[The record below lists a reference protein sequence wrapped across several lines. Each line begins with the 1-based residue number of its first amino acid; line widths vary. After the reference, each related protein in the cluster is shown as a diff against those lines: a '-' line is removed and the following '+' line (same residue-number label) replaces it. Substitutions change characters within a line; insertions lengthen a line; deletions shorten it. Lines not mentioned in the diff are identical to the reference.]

1 MQLIVMMNYFIDY
14 RASMTR
20 TRSSLVSAPQLQGG
34 PQSSLPSSP
43 PTPPVRKSSRKR
55 EAEDVAGGAEL
66 LTPPVLRRS
75 KRNRTALHQ
84 QSSIFETPPS
94 TIKKQKQKQKLSKS
108 KVTNNKSKPAVTKPS
123 GPPPTLMSLPYSVQL
138 KLLSYLDVSSL
149 ESLAATSSQFDL
161 LIHGRYLTT
170 INIPFDESFLQEL
183 AATDSIEKKPLLRLQ
198 CTKLRGKGG
207 EDGGDGGDGGED
219 FMSTFIS
226 TLSTSK
232 YIIHSQMA
240 LLQLDKVR
248 EIDLVPRSL
257 SQQHMKNHVMWDSFQ
272 AFDKIILRQMSR
284 LDILGNLSRLEIM
297 IVDED
302 FSQTVLKEFM
312 PKLKTLLEFRVTI
325 TETRSR

>member
-55 EAEDVAGGAEL
+55 EAEDVAVGAEL

-207 EDGGDGGDGGED
+207 EDGGED
-219 FMSTFIS
+219 FMSTFVES
-226 TLSTSK
+226 RHGLRE

-257 SQQHMKNHVMWDSFQ
+257 SQQHMKNHMMWDSFQ

>member
-1 MQLIVMMNYFIDY
+1 M
-14 RASMTR
+14 
-20 TRSSLVSAPQLQGG
+20 
-34 PQSSLPSSP
+34 
-43 PTPPVRKSSRKR
+43 
-55 EAEDVAGGAEL
+55 
-66 LTPPVLRRS
+66 
-75 KRNRTALHQ
+75 
-84 QSSIFETPPS
+84 
-94 TIKKQKQKQKLSKS
+94 
-108 KVTNNKSKPAVTKPS
+108 TKPR

-198 CTKLRGKGG
+198 CTKLRGKVGK
-207 EDGGDGGDGGED
+207 DGGED
-219 FMSTFIS
+219 FMSTFVES
-226 TLSTSK
+226 RHGLRE

-257 SQQHMKNHVMWDSFQ
+257 SQQHMKNHMMWDSFQ

>member
-14 RASMTR
+14 RASMRR
-20 TRSSLVSAPQLQGG
+20 TGSSLVSAPQLQGG

-55 EAEDVAGGAEL
+55 EAEDVAVGAEL

-198 CTKLRGKGG
+198 CTKLRGKVGK
-207 EDGGDGGDGGED
+207 DGGED
-219 FMSTFIS
+219 FMSTFVES
-226 TLSTSK
+226 RHGLRE

-257 SQQHMKNHVMWDSFQ
+257 SQQHMKNHMMWDSFQ